1 MSRHRAPGRRAAPG
15 RVKRLPDGLSRSRA
29 ASFAAK
35 SAAGLGVVGGAAVAL
50 TIPMEATAE
59 AATTSSPAMALASTS
74 FETRAPM
81 ERASRDGS
89 RTAPAVTAPAE
100 VAPVQA
106 APVGVSGVKAVAK
119 PKPKA
124 EPTPTAEASP
134 EAPAVATGS
143 YGGGITSTCASIGLI
158 PNAQRLCSAVQT
170 TFGLTSIGGYRPN
183 GGEHST
189 GQAIDFM
196 ISSSAQGDA
205 IAAYVQQHVAEF
217 NVQYVIWQ
225 QRYWEPGSSWSL
237 MEDRGSITAN
247 HYDHVHVTIAY

>member
-1 MSRHRAPGRRAAPG
+1 M
-15 RVKRLPDGLSRSRA
+15 
-29 ASFAAK
+29 
-35 SAAGLGVVGGAAVAL
+35 AL
-50 TIPMEATAE
+50 TSVAFDQRATPDR
-59 AATTSSPAMALASTS
+59 T
-74 FETRAPM
+74 
-81 ERASRDGS
+81 SRDGS

-119 PKPKA
+119 PKPKPKPA
-124 EPTPTAEASP
+124 TEAAPTAEASS

-158 PNAQRLCSAVQT
+158 PNAQRICSAVQT
-170 TFGLTSIGGYRPN
+170 TFGLTSIGGYRP
-183 GGEHST
+183 GGDEHGT

-196 ISSSAQGDA
+196 ISSPAQGDA

-225 QRYWEPGSSWSL
+225 QRYWEPGSSWSP

-247 HYDHVHVTIAY
+247 HYDHVHVTIAF